1 MPSAADLRHSEVEP
15 TGKLRAEAYIRR
27 HHLET
32 YFCDMLG
39 MQGRHTKGINP
50 ADNAVQY
57 FEAVLKGQHVVG
69 RSFEW
74 IAATPHNRLC
84 FLQRVHASCRGVE
97 GPEDDLQ
104 LLTAD
109 DYLCV
114 FRMLSPDFPS
124 RVIKSGF
131 KASVQ
136 SSPGCLEAGWSG
148 ILSHRPELLRS
159 AMSCGILLDS
169 GTSSQHQ
176 EIHGT
181 DAEQARLTV
190 PAFFQALH
198 VVFLHETFLLTLRQ
212 LAFGGRSQSRRSV
225 QEVLPHI
232 KPAELACKEAGWCSL
247 PAGSIEAA
255 CLDACGAGT
264 GKGLVFDG
272 MVRSLCSHRGSC
284 PGYAGADRL
293 CQASL
298 DEK

>member
-136 SSPGCLEAGWSG
+136 SSPG
-148 ILSHRPELLRS
+148 
-159 AMSCGILLDS
+159 
-169 GTSSQHQ
+169 
-176 EIHGT
+176 T